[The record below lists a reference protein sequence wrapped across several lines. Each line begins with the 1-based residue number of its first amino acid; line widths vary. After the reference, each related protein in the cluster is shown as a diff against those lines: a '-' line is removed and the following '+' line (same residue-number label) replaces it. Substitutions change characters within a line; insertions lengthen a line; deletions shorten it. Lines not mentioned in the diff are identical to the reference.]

1 MENDEALL
9 NQEFYKSS
17 FKKQDVKSLPSF
29 KLWEEAKIKEGK
41 KVVRCPCCYGYEIF
55 IEPTNHICSMC
66 QKTYCQGCLKPC
78 VEDEVLHDHEKG
90 CCSKLCE
97 LIEIMVDWG
106 KRSSATPKEY
116 IITSLVFIF
125 GNHVLYSIKY
135 YQFFKKNKIIENDCV
150 HSFFTYMN
158 LIANIFY
165 CIVFS
170 ILYFEF
176 FFILFFPGIFIKC
189 YLKFIVVNWE
199 IVLEFGVDE
208 SPITELTVRGRG
220 YPGY

>member
-1 MENDEALL
+1 MENEDLLL
-9 NQEFYKSS
+9 NQDFFKSS

-29 KLWEEAKIKEGK
+29 KRWEEAKNKEGK
-41 KVVRCPCCYGYEIF
+41 KIVRCPCCYGYEIF
-55 IEPTNHICSMC
+55 IEPTNHICLMC

-78 VEDEVLHDHEKG
+78 VVGEVIHDHERG
-90 CCSKLCE
+90 CCSKLCG

-106 KRSSATPKEY
+106 KNNNATTKEY

-125 GNHVLYSIKY
+125 GNHVLYTIKY
-135 YQFFKKNKIIENDCV
+135 YKFFKENKIIDNDWV

-170 ILYFEF
+170 IFNFEF

-189 YLKFIVVNWE
+189 YLKFLVLNWK

-208 SPITELTVRGRG
+208 SPITELTVRGKG